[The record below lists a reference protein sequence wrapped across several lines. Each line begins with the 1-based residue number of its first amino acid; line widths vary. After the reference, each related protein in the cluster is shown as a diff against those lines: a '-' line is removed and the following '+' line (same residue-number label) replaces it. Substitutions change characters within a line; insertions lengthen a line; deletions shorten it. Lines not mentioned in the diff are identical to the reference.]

1 MFKDAMNL
9 VTAKSSAFWRLEA
22 VLSLGQVLVAGKEI
36 QLRLALSP
44 LLSAQMDG
52 WQWARQAA
60 EFLLAKVQNFQKHD
74 AAFQEKEEYSPVVT
88 HKQLL
93 QTLRT
98 FDPLITNQQLEWVL
112 GKEHTSGSSLVS
124 LEELWADLQEG
135 DFEVDPVE
143 LSFDMLSD
151 QNQEFLDLEKVREA
165 LTQSG
170 ISGLTDEIMSKAIRR
185 IRDLARENVRDAR
198 GKKKEEVDFRDYRTP
213 SCGRSGW
220 S

>member
-9 VTAKSSAFWRLEA
+9 VTAKSSEPVQARSSIVSRASAGGRERNSVAFGPVA
-22 VLSLGQVLVAGKEI
+22 STLSTNG
-36 QLRLALSP
+36 RLAMG
-44 LLSAQMDG
+44 QE
-52 WQWARQAA
+52 AA
-60 EFLLAKVQNFQKHD
+60 ESAWKFVQNFQKHD

-185 IRDLARENVRDAR
+185 IRDLARENVRL
-198 GKKKEEVDFRDYRTP
+198 
-213 SCGRSGW
+213 
-220 S
+220 